1 MEGYEIR
8 FRVYADSQAEADQA
22 SRAIKDFISSSAK
35 KGIAVTAVR
44 LAEAV
49 ERWKDSYLVTNYFR

>member
-1 MEGYEIR
+1 MEGYEVR

-22 SRAIKDFISSSAK
+22 SRAIKDFISAAAQ
-35 KGIAVTAVR
+35 KGVAVTALR
-44 LAEAV
+44 LTEAV